1 MSLKFFSI
9 IFLIVS
15 LQSACQ
21 TNNKDNTQKKLKTTT
36 QIDSQA
42 QKTKDSLE
50 LVREIEEEAKPV
62 YIETFKTVH
71 EIKTYVEMAEKGEVN
86 KSEVIAMYNEKLAP
100 GMGKLTTLSQIKKRL
115 DTAGDAYIEFKF
127 KKACAEIALSK
138 AAEQKFKAN
147 MLDSSKH

>member
-1 MSLKFFSI
+1 MSLKFLSI
-9 IFLIVS
+9 VFLIAS

-21 TNNKDNTQKKLKTTT
+21 TKIKDNTEKQIKPTT

-42 QKTKDSLE
+42 QKTEDSLK

-71 EIKTYVEMAEKGEVN
+71 EITTYVEMAEKGEVN
-86 KSEVIAMYNEKLAP
+86 KNEVIAMYNEKLGP
-100 GMGKLTTLSQIKKRL
+100 GMGKLSTLSQIKKRL
-115 DTAGDAYIEFKF
+115 DTSGDAYIEFKF

-147 MLDSSKH
+147 MLDSSKQ